1 MLYFRLRKVH
11 RNDIFNFI
19 SESFAKI
26 STGHTCGV
34 TGVLKQESTKL
45 FAAAVPMDAK
55 NLQFNLID
63 RKITEGGGICPICP
77 QCCCPCLNASLFF
90 ADLMLIRIRAYA
102 N

>member
-34 TGVLKQESTKL
+34 TGVLKQVSTSKNIDPFIKKL
-45 FAAAVPMDAK
+45 W
-55 NLQFNLID
+55 LL
-63 RKITEGGGICPICP
+63 KIHMT
-77 QCCCPCLNASLFF
+77 
-90 ADLMLIRIRAYA
+90 
-102 N
+102 